1 MACYYSIGSY
11 MYLIVYLQMKCR
23 YILQL
28 YIRHILTL
36 FRILGANK
44 ATISA
49 LIVLLLA
56 KIEQGY

>member
-1 MACYYSIGSY
+1 